1 MDTCLCYAKTRKF
14 DNVTG
19 GVGKMNIKKLIE
31 FMSIAEKLK
40 NNTRHSWTS
49 SNRHESVAEHSW
61 RLSLMAYLVKDEF
74 PDVDINKVILMCI
87 CHDLG
92 EAITGDIPSFN
103 KTKSDEIVENREVHQ
118 LIDDLPE
125 PYKKELSM
133 LFLEM
138 NSQKTIESK
147 IYKALDKMETLIQ
160 HNEADIS
167 TWIPLEY
174 ELNLTYGEKE
184 VEFSKYMKELK
195 QTINED
201 TINKIQ
207 CSKESVS

>member
-1 MDTCLCYAKTRKF
+1 M
-14 DNVTG
+14 G
-19 GVGKMNIKKLIE
+19 GEGKMNIKKFIE
-31 FMSIAEKLK
+31 LMSVAEKLK

-87 CHDLG
+87 FHDLG
-92 EAITGDIPSFN
+92 EAITGDIPTFN
-103 KTKSDEIVENREVHQ
+103 KTEGDEIVENREVHQ
-118 LIDDLPE
+118 LLGNLPE
-125 PYKKELSM
+125 PYKKELTM

-138 NSQKTIESK
+138 HAQKTIESK
-147 IYKALDKMETLIQ
+147 IYKALDKMEVLIQ

-184 VEFSKYMKELK
+184 VEFSNYMKELK

-201 TINKIQ
+201 TLNKIQ
-207 CSKESVS
+207 CSKETVS

>member
-1 MDTCLCYAKTRKF
+1 
-14 DNVTG
+14 
-19 GVGKMNIKKLIE
+19 MNIKKFLEI
-31 FMSIAEKLK
+31 MSVAEKLK

-92 EAITGDIPSFN
+92 EAITGDIPAFN
-103 KTKSDEIVENREVHQ
+103 KTKSDEFIEDREVKQ
-118 LIDDLPE
+118 LLGDLPE
-125 PYKKELSM
+125 PYKKELIM

-138 NSQKTIESK
+138 HEQKTVESK

-167 TWIPLEY
+167 TWLPLEH
-174 ELNLTYGEKE
+174 ELNLIYGEKE

-195 QTINED
+195 QKINED
-201 TINKIQ
+201 TVNKIKD
-207 CSKESVS
+207 SKESVS

>member
-1 MDTCLCYAKTRKF
+1 
-14 DNVTG
+14 
-19 GVGKMNIKKLIE
+19 MNIKKLIE
-31 FMSIAEKLK
+31 ILAVAEKLK

-49 SNRHESVAEHSW
+49 SKHHESVAEHSW

-74 PDVDINKVILMCI
+74 PDADISKVILMCI

-92 EAITGDIPSFN
+92 EAITGDIPAFN
-103 KTKSDEIVENREVHQ
+103 KTESDEIVENREVHQ
-118 LIDDLPE
+118 LLYNLPE

-133 LFLEM
+133 LFIEM
-138 NSQKTIESK
+138 HSQKTIESR

-201 TINKIQ
+201 TIKKIQ
-207 CSKESVS
+207 CSEESVS

>member
-1 MDTCLCYAKTRKF
+1 MD
-14 DNVTG
+14 
-19 GVGKMNIKKLIE
+19 IKKIIGI
-31 FMSIAEKLK
+31 MSVAEKLK

-103 KTKSDEIVENREVHQ
+103 KTESDEIVENREVHL
-118 LIDDLPE
+118 LISNLPE
-125 PYKKELSM
+125 PYKKDLSM
-133 LFLEM
+133 LFSEM
-138 NSQKTIESK
+138 NEQETIESK
-147 IYKALDKMETLIQ
+147 IYKGLDKMETLIQ

-167 TWIPLEY
+167 TWLPLEY